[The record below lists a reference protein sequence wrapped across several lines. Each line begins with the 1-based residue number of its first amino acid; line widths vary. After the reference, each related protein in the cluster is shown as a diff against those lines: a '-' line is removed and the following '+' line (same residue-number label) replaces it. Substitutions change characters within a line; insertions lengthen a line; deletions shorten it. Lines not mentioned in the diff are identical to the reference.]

1 MLHHSSRISP
11 KTRFCLKLLLL
22 ILPLIPIVVVYFM
35 FDPYRVLHPYK
46 RFDDSPMLLNEAH
59 VGWQN
64 YLQNRDSI
72 AYNSFIL
79 GNSCTM
85 AFLTGEWEK
94 YLDKNDHAVRFYDNG
109 ESLGGVRQKL
119 QLLDSVGAPLKNI
132 LIVLDKKSLD
142 KNAPLSGNNHL
153 FSAEAAGISQLGF
166 QLRFLQ
172 EFLYPDRMIPYIDYL
187 IRHKYAPYMKGV
199 INPGDPV
206 RAPYTNNFIN
216 PREKEIAQD
225 GEIYWSRHEKEFK
238 KRTNAGMEELP
249 VIFASQIQVLR
260 SIKKIC
266 DKHHTNLK
274 FVIGPDYYQK
284 KASRE
289 DIKILKAILGD
300 STVWDFTGI
309 NEYTADIHH
318 YYEPGHYRPLL
329 GARLLKAIYQ
339 DQDTCHRQ

>member
-1 MLHHSSRISP
+1 M
-11 KTRFCLKLLLL
+11 
-22 ILPLIPIVVVYFM
+22 
-35 FDPYRVLHPYK
+35 
-46 RFDDSPMLLNEAH
+46 
-59 VGWQN
+59 
-64 YLQNRDSI
+64 
-72 AYNSFIL
+72 
-79 GNSCTM
+79 
-85 AFLTGEWEK
+85 
-94 YLDKNDHAVRFYDNG
+94 
-109 ESLGGVRQKL
+109 
-119 QLLDSVGAPLKNI
+119 
-132 LIVLDKKSLD
+132 
-142 KNAPLSGNNHL
+142 
-153 FSAEAAGISQLGF
+153 
-166 QLRFLQ
+166 RFLQ

-206 RAPYTNNFIN
+206 REPYTNNFIN

-274 FVIGPDYYQK
+274 FIIGPDYYQK
-284 KASRE
+284 KTSRE

-300 STVWDFTGI
+300 SAVWDFTGI

>member
-119 QLLDSVGAPLKNI
+119 QLLDSVGAPLKNV

-206 RAPYTNNFIN
+206 REPYTNNLSI
-216 PREKEIAQD
+216 PE
-225 GEIYWSRHEKEFK
+225 K
-238 KRTNAGMEELP
+238 KRSRKMAKYTGAVMKKNSRSERMRVWKNFLLYLP
-249 VIFASQIQVLR
+249 ARFRYFA
-260 SIKKIC
+260 
-266 DKHHTNLK
+266 
-274 FVIGPDYYQK
+274 P
-284 KASRE
+284 
-289 DIKILKAILGD
+289 
-300 STVWDFTGI
+300 
-309 NEYTADIHH
+309 
-318 YYEPGHYRPLL
+318 
-329 GARLLKAIYQ
+329 
-339 DQDTCHRQ
+339 

>member
-132 LIVLDKKSLD
+132 LIVLDKKITGQKRSFIGQQSSVFGRSSRHQPIGIPVEIP
-142 KNAPLSGNNHL
+142 AGVPLSGQNDSLHRL
-153 FSAEAAGISQLGF
+153 S
-166 QLRFLQ
+166 
-172 EFLYPDRMIPYIDYL
+172 
-187 IRHKYAPYMKGV
+187 
-199 INPGDPV
+199 NP
-206 RAPYTNNFIN
+206 T
-216 PREKEIAQD
+216 
-225 GEIYWSRHEKEFK
+225 
-238 KRTNAGMEELP
+238 
-249 VIFASQIQVLR
+249 
-260 SIKKIC
+260 
-266 DKHHTNLK
+266 
-274 FVIGPDYYQK
+274 
-284 KASRE
+284 
-289 DIKILKAILGD
+289 
-300 STVWDFTGI
+300 
-309 NEYTADIHH
+309 
-318 YYEPGHYRPLL
+318 
-329 GARLLKAIYQ
+329 
-339 DQDTCHRQ
+339 